1 MASCFALLSLFLVCD
16 VVNVVVTADDFD
28 FQWEQCG
35 GNSIEFI
42 ELSIT
47 PMPIRSIQDINIA
60 FNVEADQLGS
70 DLKLDISI
78 KRVVDLGWFGN
89 VRVPVPCVFDVG
101 SCEYNM
107 CDLIETR
114 IGHVCPAGDNGV
126 CSCID
131 KTGYFTDEIK
141 ISLGDPSI
149 VVSVLGSGNY
159 EAKFTLTQGN
169 GAVEACVKTKFSLDL

>member
-60 FNVEADQLGS
+60 FDVEVGQLGP
-70 DLKLDISI
+70 DLELDISI
-78 KRVVDLGWFGN
+78 KKVVDLGWFGN
-89 VRVPVPCVFDVG
+89 ARVSVPCVFDVG
-101 SCEYNM
+101 SWAT
-107 CDLIETR
+107 TR
-114 IGHVCPAGDNGV
+114 
-126 CSCID
+126 
-131 KTGYFTDEIK
+131 
-141 ISLGDPSI
+141 PS
-149 VVSVLGSGNY
+149 SR
-159 EAKFTLTQGN
+159 
-169 GAVEACVKTKFSLDL
+169 